1 MQTTSAEKSAVFIT
15 GASSGIGK
23 ACALHLD
30 RAGFSVI
37 AGVRNP
43 ADAEALRREASQRLT
58 TVFMD
63 VADSASIE
71 AAAAAVAA
79 LTRGSLFG
87 LMNNAGIAFGG
98 PLEILSVQDIRG
110 LLDVNILGVLA
121 VTKAFL
127 PMLRKGRGR
136 VINMGSTSG
145 ILALPCLSAY
155 AASKFALKGLSDA
168 LRLEL
173 KPVGVSVSL
182 LEIGNVETPI
192 WEKGLETSSKLLAV
206 AEPAV
211 LQLYKPLAEFGNL
224 VAFKAPKIRAVK
236 VARQVEKVLQA
247 GKPRPCYTVG
257 MDAWLFKLLA
267 CMPRRMRDWVF
278 LQFMPRYGAE

>member
-1 MQTTSAEKSAVFIT
+1 MQTTSAEHCCVFIT

-30 RAGFSVI
+30 RLGFPII
-37 AGVRNP
+37 AGVRKQ
-43 ADAEALRREASQRLT
+43 ADADALRQEASQGLK
-58 TVFMD
+58 TVFLD

-71 AAAAAVAA
+71 TAAAAVAA
-79 LTRGSLFG
+79 LTGGSLFG
-87 LMNNAGIAFGG
+87 LINNAGIAFGG
-98 PLEILSVQDIRG
+98 PLEIISVQDIRG
-110 LLDVNILGVLA
+110 LMDVNIAGVLT

-127 PMLRKGRGR
+127 PMLRQGRGR
-136 VINMGSTSG
+136 IINMGSTSG

-192 WEKGLETSSKLLAV
+192 WE
-206 AEPAV
+206 
-211 LQLYKPLAEFGNL
+211 
-224 VAFKAPKIRAVK
+224 
-236 VARQVEKVLQA
+236 
-247 GKPRPCYTVG
+247 
-257 MDAWLFKLLA
+257 
-267 CMPRRMRDWVF
+267 
-278 LQFMPRYGAE
+278 

>member
-1 MQTTSAEKSAVFIT
+1 MRTTSADTSAVFIT

-30 RAGFSVI
+30 RLGFPVI
-37 AGVRNP
+37 AGVRKQ
-43 ADAEALRREASQRLT
+43 ADADTLRQEASQRLK
-58 TVFMD
+58 TVFID

-87 LMNNAGIAFGG
+87 LINNAGIAFGG
-98 PLEILSVQDIRG
+98 PLEILSVLEIRR
-110 LLDVNILGVLA
+110 LMDVNILGVLT

-173 KPVGVSVSL
+173 LPVGVSVSL

-192 WEKGLETSSKLLAV
+192 WEKGLETSGKLLAV
-206 AEPAV
+206 AEPDI
-211 LQLYKPLAEFGNL
+211 LQLYAPLAEFGNL
-224 VAFKAPKIRAVK
+224 IALKAPKLRAVK
-236 VARQVEKVLQA
+236 VARTVQKVLQE
-247 GKPRPCYTVG
+247 GRPKPCYTVG
-257 MDAWLFKLLA
+257 IDAWLFKLLA
-267 CMPRRMRDWVF
+267 CMPRRMRDWIF
-278 LQFMPRYGAE
+278 LKFMPRYGTD

>member
-1 MQTTSAEKSAVFIT
+1 MQTTSADTSAVFIT

-30 RAGFSVI
+30 RLGFFVI
-37 AGVRNP
+37 AGVRKQ
-43 ADAEALRREASQRLT
+43 ADAEALRQESSQRLE
-58 TVFMD
+58 TVFID

-79 LTRGSLFG
+79 LTGGNIFG
-87 LMNNAGIAFGG
+87 LINNAGIAFGG
-98 PLEILSVQDIRG
+98 PLEILSIQDIRV
-110 LLDVNILGVLA
+110 LMDINIVGVFT

-145 ILALPCLSAY
+145 ILALPCLSVY
-155 AASKFALKGLSDA
+155 TASKFALKGLSDA

-192 WEKGLETSSKLLAV
+192 WEKGLETSSKFLAA
-206 AEPAV
+206 AEPAI
-211 LQLYKPLAEFGNL
+211 LQLYNPLVEFGNL
-224 VAFKAPKIRAVK
+224 VALKAPKIRAVK
-236 VARQVEKVLQA
+236 VARTVQKALQA

-257 MDAWLFKLLA
+257 IDAWLFKLLA
-267 CMPRRMRDWVF
+267 CMPRRMRDWIF
-278 LQFMPRYGAE
+278 LKFMPRYGAE